1 MADIDLNELAKTLDT
16 EDMIGF
22 TRAFVDDITNGLNAV
37 NSERYPWIDELAKT
51 QWQGVIALGM
61 GGSAAGGDF
70 LSVLCNLAGS
80 IPVIVQRDYVL
91 PAWWHDQWLVLSTS
105 HSGNT
110 EEAIEATEIALKA
123 GATVIVIS
131 TGGILSGLAELHYN
145 CYFIPSIG
153 GQPPRSAF
161 GHIFARQLALFRGL
175 GILPHSNQDK
185 EMLNRLQLVVNDYDF
200 INNDDNELIE
210 LISFMATQPIS
221 LLGPTELTP
230 ALNRFKN
237 QLNENSARF
246 ARVGIFP
253 EMNHNESVAWGGV
266 GDDADFSVGENVI
279 LFLTW
284 NGMHSRVANRLEW
297 MIAHT
302 PSDLAWRIHGE
313 GETLLEALLHLCIIM
328 DWLSIA
334 LGLIHGK
341 DPSAIGPINSLKKF
355 LADKN

>member
-1 MADIDLNELAKTLDT
+1 MADVNFTELAASLDS

-22 TRAFVDDITNGLNAV
+22 TRAFVEDIKRGLNNV
-37 NSERYPWIDELAKT
+37 TTERYPWMEELGNR
-51 QWQGVIALGM
+51 QWQGVVALGM

-70 LSVLCNLAGS
+70 LAALCDEAGKV
-80 IPVIVQRDYVL
+80 PVIVQRDYVL
-91 PAWWHDQWLVLSTS
+91 PSWWNDHWLVLSTS

-110 EEAIEATEIALKA
+110 EEVIAATETALKL
-123 GATVIVIS
+123 GATVVVIS

-145 CYFIPSIG
+145 CYFIPSVG

-161 GHIFARQLALFRGL
+161 GHIFARQLALFRNL
-175 GILPHSNQDK
+175 GILPGEIDDTA
-185 EMLNRLQLVVNDYDF
+185 MLNRLQSIVHDYDF
-200 INNDDNELIE
+200 INNADTDVVD
-210 LISFMATQPIS
+210 LISCMARQPIA
-221 LLGPTELTP
+221 LLGPTEITP

-237 QLNENSARF
+237 QLNENAARF
-246 ARVGIFP
+246 ARIGIFP

-266 GDDADFSVGENVI
+266 GEDADFSVEENVI

-284 NGMHSRVANRLEW
+284 DGMNSRVMSRLDW

-302 PSDLAWRIHGE
+302 PSDMAWRIHGE

-334 LGLIHGK
+334 LGLTHGK

-355 LADKN
+355 LANKN

>member
-1 MADIDLNELAKTLDT
+1 MADVNLNELATALDT

-22 TRAFVDDITNGLNAV
+22 TRAFVDNFTTGLRAV
-37 NSERYPWIDELAKT
+37 NPERYPWIEDLAKT
-51 QWQGVIALGM
+51 QWHGVIALGM

-70 LSVLCNLAGS
+70 LSVLCNQAGS

-91 PAWWHDQWLVLSTS
+91 PAWWNERWLILSTS

-110 EEAIEATEIALKA
+110 EEAIAATEIALKS
-123 GATVIVIS
+123 GATVVVIS

-145 CYFIPSIG
+145 CHFIPSIG

-161 GHIFARQLALFRGL
+161 GHIFSRQLALFRSI
-175 GILPHSNQDK
+175 GILPNSDKDK
-185 EMLNRLQLVVNDYDF
+185 EMLTRLQLVVKDYDF
-200 INNDDNELIE
+200 INSDDPELIE
-210 LISFMATQPIS
+210 LITYMATQPIS

-237 QLNENSARF
+237 QLNENAARF
-246 ARVGIFP
+246 ARIGIFP

-266 GDDADFSVGENVI
+266 GDDADFSVGETVI

-302 PSDLAWRIHGE
+302 PSDMAWRIHGE

-334 LGLIHGK
+334 MGLIHGK
-341 DPSAIGPINSLKKF
+341 DPSAIDSINSLKKF
-355 LADKN
+355 LDNKN